1 MFLNDT
7 VKYKLPIQFS
17 FYTGNTPVG
26 GVVGEDGCDFGYNF
40 ESNRIHN
47 AKKLGISKPVDIY
60 KKLKPFLK
68 YLISKIGHEVQ
79 FPYRTVVDVFLSSER
94 QGYRMVHF
102 ELNENFTNDGVLIL
116 QYFTSIFKKAFRL
129 QVYANCYCPPGLRV
143 REGIFPEDESDSD
156 SDTESEAQEV
166 SFLPLQD
173 HFKTEQC
180 VICLENEPSILFVGC
195 RHICVCVSCDA
206 AKPSYKCSYCRAKI
220 FQIIKI

>member
-47 AKKLGISKPVDIY
+47 AKELGISKPVDIY

-68 YLISKIGHEVQ
+68 YLISKIRHEVQ

-143 REGIFPEDESDSD
+143 RE
-156 SDTESEAQEV
+156 V
-166 SFLPLQD
+166 SFL
-173 HFKTEQC
+173 KTK
-180 VICLENEPSILFVGC
+180 VIVIV
-195 RHICVCVSCDA
+195 IQ
-206 AKPSYKCSYCRAKI
+206 RAKLKKFPFYRYKTI
-220 FQIIKI
+220 SKQNNALSVWKMNRLFYS